1 MTTCRHGARCA
12 CDRSTA
18 RPLCSLVRMLRGAA
32 ALPPESAPLSGRQR
46 VPTESAPDGTLTAAQ
61 LRFEAGSWV
70 KIRRRDEG
78 FWCEVVSGTV
88 DELEVEVAN
97 DLIRSPEL
105 PLGTRLRI
113 HRAEVVDTVTEEDE
127 AAFRELLRRVWEAAP
142 AAPPTERW
150 AAACAAAQLI
160 WAQQARRATS

>member
-1 MTTCRHGARCA
+1 
-12 CDRSTA
+12 
-18 RPLCSLVRMLRGAA
+18 MLRGAE

-78 FWCEVVSGTV
+78 FWCEVVSGGTG

-97 DLIRSPEL
+97 NLINNPEL
-105 PLGTRLRI
+105 SLGTRLRI
-113 HRAEVVDTVTEEDE
+113 RHAEVIDTNTTKDE